1 MISILLFH
9 FFAGLVALGFLV
21 LVVRR
26 RKMPALLRGILIM
39 GATAIVVYV
48 AWTFVVVL
56 NANPAPLR

>member
-1 MISILLFH
+1 MIPGLLFH
-9 FFAGLVALGFLV
+9 LFAGLVALGFLV

-26 RKMPALLRGILIM
+26 RKMPALLRGVLII

-56 NANPAPLR
+56 QAGATPR

>member
-1 MISILLFH
+1 MISTLLFH

-21 LVVRR
+21 IVVRR
-26 RKMPALLRGILIM
+26 RKMPKLLRGILII

-56 NANPAPLR
+56 GASPATPR

>member
-1 MISILLFH
+1 MVSILLFH

-26 RKMPALLRGILIM
+26 RKMPTLLRGILIV

-48 AWTFVVVL
+48 AWTFVIVL
-56 NANPAPLR
+56 NASPATP